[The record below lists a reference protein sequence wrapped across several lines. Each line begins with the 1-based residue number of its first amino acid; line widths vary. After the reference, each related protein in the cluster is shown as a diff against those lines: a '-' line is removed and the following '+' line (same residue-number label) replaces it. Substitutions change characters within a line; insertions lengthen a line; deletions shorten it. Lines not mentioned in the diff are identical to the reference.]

1 MQSQRKQD
9 NHKDYGRERKSLD
22 YKVQQ
27 KLIKMQKRL
36 KTT

>member
-22 YKVQQ
+22 YKVQ
-27 KLIKMQKRL
+27 KINMQKRL